1 MNDESGLVRQ
11 GLSVGYVQGVQPDK
25 WLTRW
30 QERHGDVPVTARRVV
45 DPQGGLALN
54 AGDDGFDVIF
64 VREPADA
71 PRSAPEGLLRVPL
84 YTETMAV
91 LAEKEHG
98 LGAFDVLTLDDL
110 ADETWLDPVDVIS
123 ATLDE
128 VSAAVD
134 LVAAGVGLVVLPLPY
149 ARSLSRRDVVE
160 RPLEGVPATRMGIAW
175 SPAREG
181 DELIDEFVGIV
192 RGRKASTSRGGSETP
207 REKRSAKEK
216 TAAKALARAGRDG
229 RSGGEARAAQG
240 DRAGKGGAAGK
251 GGGAGKGAGAARRG
265 GTKGRRPR

>member
-1 MNDESGLVRQ
+1 MSI
-11 GLSVGYVQGVQPDK
+11 GYVPGVQPDK

-45 DPQGGLALN
+45 DPQGGLAVN

-64 VREPADA
+64 VREPDDA

-98 LGAFDVLTLDDL
+98 LGAFDVLTLGDL
-110 ADETWLDPVDVIS
+110 ADEKWLDPIDAVS

-134 LVAAGVGLVVLPLPY
+134 LVAAGVGLLVLPLPY
-149 ARSLSRRDVVE
+149 ARSLSRRDVVA

-192 RGRKASTSRGGSETP
+192 RGRKASTSRGGSEPP

-229 RSGGEARAAQG
+229 RSGAGAVQG
-240 DRAGKGGAAGK
+240 DRAGKGGGAGK
-251 GGGAGKGAGAARRG
+251 GGAGKGGATGKGAGAARRG
-265 GTKGRRPR
+265 GPKGRR